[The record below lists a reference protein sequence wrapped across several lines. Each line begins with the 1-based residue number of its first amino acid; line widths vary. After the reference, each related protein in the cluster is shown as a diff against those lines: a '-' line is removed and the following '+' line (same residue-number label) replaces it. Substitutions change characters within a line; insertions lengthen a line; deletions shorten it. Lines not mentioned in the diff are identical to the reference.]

1 MLNTY
6 IKDIYCNTYLH
17 PENALR
23 VPNLMEKLI
32 GDTTGEIIDIWFPK
46 LKASVYKIEDE
57 DYGYIFRRS
66 VNEILLGA
74 FGDEYAY
81 YYEQLYKIPSCIEN
95 MEKCLLGEK
104 YNSEMLSLAIEL
116 SPDTFY
122 VIDDFICGSRYT
134 RWIKLYEFYDKFV
147 NYYEENMSEEVESVK
162 SEMYCSDKCIYTDIE
177 GCGIGKLVDI
187 IHSRALKR
195 GDNIYDNWLQ
205 FCRLAQVW
213 YVYLIKGKEIGG
225 IPGLDMSICAYD
237 SLINHDSVDYMAAAW
252 LPVKNGDASNKGRA
266 KVNAKCVE
274 LFGDIAHFLETPDET
289 ATENDVA
296 VNVVKTLAIGQE
308 LMQKGNRERVVKL
321 LRQAFSWKTVTDTKK
336 CKATM
341 RSVLESYV
349 KERRKQ
355 HKTTRAFEIL
365 MIGDNKSH

>member
-1 MLNTY
+1 
-6 IKDIYCNTYLH
+6 
-17 PENALR
+17 
-23 VPNLMEKLI
+23 MEKLI

-116 SPDTFY
+116 SPDTSC
-122 VIDDFICGSRYT
+122 VVDDFTCGSRYT
-134 RWIKLYEFYDKFV
+134 RWVKLYEFYDKFV
-147 NYYEENMSEEVESVK
+147 NYYEENISEEVESVK
-162 SEMYCSDKCIYTDIE
+162 SEMHCSDKCIYTDTE
-177 GCGIGKLVDI
+177 GCSIGKLIDTI
-187 IHSRALKR
+187 RSRALKR
-195 GDNIYDNWLQ
+195 SDDIYDNWLQ
-205 FCRLAQVW
+205 FCRLAQAW
-213 YVYLIKGKEIGG
+213 YSYLIKGAEAGG
-225 IPGLDMSICAYD
+225 IASLGMSICAYD
-237 SLINHDSVDYMAAAW
+237 SLISHDSVDYMAAAW
-252 LPVKNGDASNKGRA
+252 LPNKNGNTSNKGRA
-266 KVNAKCVE
+266 KVNAKCIE
-274 LFGDIAHFLETPDET
+274 LFGDITDFLEVADET
-289 ATENDVA
+289 VTEHDIA

-321 LRQAFSWKTVTDTKK
+321 LRQALSWKTAADTEK

-341 RSVLESYV
+341 QAILESYI

-365 MIGDNKSH
+365 MVGNNKSH